1 MLCLGLEISGQG
13 VALCKAAKESVVNR
27 SSRASLVWGK
37 AECCGPLAYWHCSA
51 VSFPRGHVE
60 ILAETVHT
68 PLMNG
73 FGCHPTTNCNI
84 YMHRLPSKTQRKC
97 LAAMLAFWKRKE
109 CLTSQTVPR
118 SRTMCQKMHN
128 GEMEN
133 CIFHNVIVHM
143 LHQVSLAL

>member
-27 SSRASLVWGK
+27 RSRASLVWER
-37 AECCGPLAYWHCSA
+37 ECCGPLAYWHCSA

-118 SRTMCQKMHN
+118 SRIMCQKMHN

-143 LHQVSLAL
+143 LHQVTLAL